1 MCHLAPMLHN
11 RGNLLSHL
19 NDRLDRGTS
28 MGRSKRS
35 FDWFVKVYRVKGIAL
50 RLTRAPV
57 LKNIAMKVLD
67 VDSMNLSYI
76 PVYENI
82 ELPSGTA
89 APISVIEHFIEN
101 ASHHVILNRCPC
113 RSENGCTEY
122 DRYFGCTFLGDAA
135 RGVDPGVGRHV
146 TKQEALDHLHEAAES
161 GLVSMVGK
169 FRGDAIMLGV
179 KDHSRLMSICHCC
192 PCCCLFGSFPGG
204 AREIMEP
211 FVRLE
216 GVKVEVKEACDGCG
230 LCVDTCL
237 FKQINV
243 DGGTAVIAEDCRGCG
258 RCAMVCPLNAVRVT
272 VDNPSY
278 IEECIARISSRVDV
292 G

>member
-19 NDRLDRGTS
+19 NARLDRGTS

-35 FDWFVKVYRVKGIAL
+35 FDGLVKLYRFKHAAL
-50 RLTRAPV
+50 WLTRMPV
-57 LKNIAMKVLD
+57 IKSITMKVLD
-67 VDSMNLSYI
+67 VDSMNLRYI
-76 PVYENI
+76 PVYEDI
-82 ELPSGTA
+82 ELPYGTA

-101 ASHHVILNRCPC
+101 AGHHVILNRCPC

-122 DRYFGCTFLGDAA
+122 DRSFGCTFLGEDA
-135 RGVDPGVGRHV
+135 RGVDPEVGRHV
-146 TKQEALDHLHEAAES
+146 TKQEALDHLHQATES
-161 GLVSMVGK
+161 GLISMVGK
-169 FRGDAIMLGV
+169 FRADAIMLGV
-179 KDHSRLMSICHCC
+179 KDRARLISICHCC
-192 PCCCLFGSFPGG
+192 PCCCLIGNLPGG
-204 AREIMEP
+204 VREIMEH

-216 GVKVEVKEACDGCG
+216 GVKVEVTEDCDGCG

-243 DGGTAVIAEDCRGCG
+243 CGGAAVIAEECRGCG
-258 RCAMVCPLNAVRVT
+258 RCAMVCPRNAVRVT

-278 IEECIARISSRVDV
+278 IEDCIARISSKVDV

>member
-1 MCHLAPMLHN
+1 
-11 RGNLLSHL
+11 
-19 NDRLDRGTS
+19 

-35 FDWFVKVYRVKGIAL
+35 FDWLIKVYRVKGIAL
-50 RLTRAPV
+50 RLTRVPV

-67 VDSMNLSYI
+67 VESMNLSYI
-76 PVYENI
+76 PIYENI

-89 APISVIEHFIEN
+89 APISIIEHFITS

-113 RSENGCTEY
+113 RSENGCTQY
-122 DRYFGCTFLGDAA
+122 DQYFGCIFLGDAA
-135 RGVDPGVGRHV
+135 RGVDPEVGRHV

-179 KDHSRLMSICHCC
+179 KDHSRLMTICHCC

-216 GVKVEVKEACDGCG
+216 GVKVEVTEDCNGCG
-230 LCVDTCL
+230 LCVDACL

-243 DGGTAVIAEDCRGCG
+243 NRGTAVIGEECRGCG
-258 RCAMVCPLNAVRVT
+258 RCAMVCVRNAVRVT

-278 IEECIARISSRVDV
+278 IEECIARIGSRVEV